1 MAYPDITQ
9 LPDPPQ
15 RGVDPVLFAQQYNAL
30 FAAQQAFVDEVNAAG
45 AYVQQAATEANQS
58 RVDAEF
64 AQGASE
70 LAQDLSEDARDL
82 TLGYRNEA
90 ETFKNQAQ
98 AAVATL
104 PEGTINDLLTQPDT
118 AWSSQKIDAELA
130 LKRDLTNNSFPR
142 YDVTTSTLG
151 GTGTV
156 TFDVSSQQTY
166 RHAVTGTRT
175 FVFSNPPASTRA
187 TTLVL
192 NLYDPSLPSRTINW
206 PAGIVWD
213 AGLTPEFRG
222 TEVVIV
228 FFWNGA
234 NWFGTVGVDNA

>member
-1 MAYPDITQ
+1 MAVQISAFPPVPLLTDT
-9 LPDPPQ
+9 PEVFDPKA
-15 RGVDPVLFAQQYNAL
+15 VNFNLFLANTFVSEANAL
-30 FAAQQAFVDEVNAAG
+30 ANEAEANVTAASNSASAAQ
-45 AYVQQAATEANQS
+45 T
-58 RVDAEF
+58 
-64 AQGASE
+64 AQTASE

-82 TLGYRNEA
+82 SLGYRNES

-104 PEGTINDLLTQPDT
+104 PEGTINDVLTQPDT

-156 TFDVSSQQTY
+156 TFDVSIQQTY

-206 PAGIVWD
+206 PAGIIWD

-222 TEVVIV
+222 TEVVVV